1 MMAHEMEALE
11 RNVRLYPWYASAFN
25 AFFWMPVFFLYFN
38 ERFPLENVLRLEA
51 IYYIAVVFFEVPS
64 GYFSDSFGR
73 RITLIVSSAALVTA
87 YALFFF
93 GIGFALFAAA
103 QICLAAGISFSSG
116 TDTSFHFDSLAAL
129 GREKEFADR
138 EAGIARNIFLAGA
151 GAAIAGG
158 FVAVFQLRLAYG
170 LSFLA
175 ALTAF
180 FIAICTAEPTTHE
193 RKNVLGFGFSG
204 QIKECLRSL
213 RTPSLGW
220 LFGYAVIM
228 TVLNHVPYEFYQ
240 AYLGLLTLDLNL
252 WTKSTP
258 VVTGLHMGVAMLF
271 GAWFA
276 SQSIRFRDWLG
287 NVPSLLVGTLVQTVI
302 ITLMAFLLNP
312 ILAVLLLFRTFP
324 RALMIAPLNAA
335 VAPQVPQAQRA
346 TYLSLQSLAGRLSFA
361 GVLFMLSLVAGSD
374 NPTDWPSLSLILR
387 LCSGISL
394 VGLLALAVT
403 ASIRRAT

>member
-1 MMAHEMEALE
+1 MAREMEALE
-11 RNVRLYPWYASAFN
+11 RNIRLYPWYASAFN
-25 AFFWMPVFFLYFN
+25 TFFWMPVFFLYFN
-38 ERFPLENVLRLEA
+38 ERFPLESVLRLEV

-73 RITLIVSSAALVTA
+73 RITLIASSAALVTA
-87 YALFFF
+87 YSLFFF
-93 GIGFALFAAA
+93 GGGFVLFAAA
-103 QICLAAGISFSSG
+103 QICLAVGISFNSG

-151 GAAIAGG
+151 GAAIVGG
-158 FVAVFQLRLAYG
+158 SVAMLQLRLAYG
-170 LSFLA
+170 LSLPA

-180 FIAICTAEPTTHE
+180 FIALYATEPTTHE
-193 RKNVLGFGFSG
+193 RKNVLSFGFFG
-204 QIKECLRSL
+204 QLKECLQSL
-213 RTPSLGW
+213 RTPSLRW

-258 VVTGLHMGVAMLF
+258 VVTGLHMGVAMLL
-271 GAWFA
+271 GSWFA

-287 NVPSLLVGTLVQTVI
+287 NVPLLLVSTLVQTAI
-302 ITLMAFLLNP
+302 ITLMAFLLHP
-312 ILAVLLLFRTFP
+312 ILAVLLLFRTLP
-324 RALMIAPLNAA
+324 RALMTAPLNAA

-374 NPTDWPSLSLILR
+374 KPTDWPSLSLILR